1 MRTERLLE
9 FAQLEGM
16 LMKHQ
21 VSTSDRAFT
30 TLKLLESKVGNMT
43 SEQIGLVARLIQQTT
58 IATSQATKRK
68 IIAMIEKVE
77 L

>member
-1 MRTERLLE
+1 ME

-21 VSTSDRAFT
+21 VSTSDSAFT
-30 TLKLLESKVGNMT
+30 TLKQLESKVGNMT
-43 SEQIGLVARLIQQTT
+43 SEQIGLIAQLIDRTVIARN
-58 IATSQATKRK
+58 QASKRK
-68 IIAMIEKVE
+68 IIAAIEAVE